1 MPLSVREATA
11 QELIGW
17 DAHTVLGPGGDVYQS
32 REWGDYRGRHG
43 WRPRFLVVDEAYP
56 VLALERSW
64 RWIGGS
70 GAYISRGPIWSG
82 GPVGSVVDR
91 LEAAADWLGRH
102 GVDVVASDPEIP
114 VTTGYPG
121 LVRARGFQP
130 IEEIQPSRHR
140 LRRAIPSGSDEASI
154 LASFPATVRYEL
166 RGAERR
172 GVRVVRYDRGPIEAA
187 DAASAGGA
195 PHVDPVAVV
204 GPGFQVPP
212 GGRLDR
218 VTLDA
223 ALGRLYAILEVTAE
237 RRQFKL
243 GPADAFLDWAGHA
256 IQAGL
261 ALVLEVWSPTDD
273 LLGSAM
279 FYRHG
284 RRLTYANAGDVVAM
298 RRAYPGVTHLILW
311 RALQLCLHEQ
321 REELD
326 LAGVD
331 VPGLR
336 RKPREGE
343 PMYGL
348 LRFKELLGGEWLE
361 LSGNQERVI
370 RPWRYA
376 AGRLTG
382 RLANLAGEARLRR
395 VLTARA
401 P

>member
-11 QELIGW
+11 EELVGW
-17 DAHTVLGPGGDVYQS
+17 DARTVHVPGGDVYQS
-32 REWGDYRGRHG
+32 REWGEYRGRHG
-43 WRPRFLVVDEAYP
+43 WRPRFLVVDDAYP
-56 VLALERSW
+56 VLALERPW

-70 GAYISRGPIWSG
+70 GAYLSRGPIWSG
-82 GPVGSVVDR
+82 GPVETVVDR
-91 LEAAADWLGRH
+91 LDAAASWLGRH
-102 GVDVVASDPEIP
+102 GVDVIASDPEIP

-121 LVRARGFQP
+121 LVRARGFHP

-172 GVRVVRYDRGPIEAA
+172 GVRVIRYDRGPVEPSDAAAA
-187 DAASAGGA
+187 DPDLVTA
-195 PHVDPVAVV
+195 V
-204 GPGFQVPP
+204 GPGFEAPA

-218 VTLDA
+218 ATLDA
-223 ALGRLYAILEVTAE
+223 ALGRLYGILEVTAE

-256 IQAGL
+256 IQAGQ

-284 RRLTYANAGDVVAM
+284 QRLTYANAGDVVAM

-311 RALQLCLHEQ
+311 RAVQLCLREN

-382 RLANLAGEARLRR
+382 RLASLTGEARLGRA
-395 VLTARA
+395 LPARA
-401 P
+401 R